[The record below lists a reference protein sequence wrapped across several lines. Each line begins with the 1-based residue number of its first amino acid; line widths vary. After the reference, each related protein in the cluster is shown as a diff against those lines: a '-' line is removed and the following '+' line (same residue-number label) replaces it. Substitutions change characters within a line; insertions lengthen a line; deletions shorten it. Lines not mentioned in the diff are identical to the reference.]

1 MRYMQCGDL
10 HNYAYSILTPVHLL
24 KYAFQAPIHTRNVQ
38 KKTKKEHARMV
49 GELTRYFFSLDTVSS
64 MACSCT
70 GRVDHGYLRPS
81 HHGFL
86 QTQRQEMGLAGFG
99 RIRYWS
105 KAPRRDICPS
115 RGRRGEVLRLSVC
128 RCFGSGRC
136 GNPNPKTGP
145 HHGH

>member
-1 MRYMQCGDL
+1 MQCGDL

-115 RGRRGEVLRLSVC
+115 RGRRGEVLCLSVC